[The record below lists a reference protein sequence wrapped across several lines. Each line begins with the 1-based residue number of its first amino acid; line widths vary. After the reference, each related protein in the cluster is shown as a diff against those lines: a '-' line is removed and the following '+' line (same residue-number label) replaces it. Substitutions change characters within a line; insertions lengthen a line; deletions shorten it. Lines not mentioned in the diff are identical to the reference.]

1 MFLSSSFHLIV
12 ILQEESSKEESSSE
26 REESDSD
33 SESEGGEGVR
43 IVYRWMVHNCQL
55 SILLPED
62 KRAIKRQLY
71 SGPFTL
77 REAASFIF

>member
-1 MFLSSSFHLIV
+1 MFVSSSFQRIV

-43 IVYRWMVHNCQL
+43 IVYKQMVSKCQSYFWRANVRSRGSCTVDL
-55 SILLPED
+55 SP
-62 KRAIKRQLY
+62 
-71 SGPFTL
+71 
-77 REAASFIF
+77 